1 MHLLARYRTLLAV
14 ANARRHMLEE
24 IAFVDPLT
32 GLSNRR
38 RLYEVMATELSRC
51 HETGRP
57 CSFVLWDIDHF
68 KRINDAFG
76 HQMGDRVLREVAS
89 IAQRA
94 AAQPEWVGR
103 WGGEEFLFV
112 LPQSSLADAASFAER
127 FRQQINQAVV
137 LPDWPIT
144 SSYGVTV
151 YREGEAIEATL
162 HRADQALY
170 QAKRSGRDRVEV
182 MA

>member
-38 RLYEVMATELSRC
+38 RLYEVMATELSPC
-51 HETGRP
+51 HETDRL
-57 CSFVLWDIDHF
+57 CSFVLCGIDRF
-68 KRINDAFG
+68 KRINDTSG
-76 HQMGDRVLREVAS
+76 HQVGDRVLREVAE
-89 IAQRA
+89 IAQWA
-94 AAQPEWVGR
+94 VAQPQSTI
-103 WGGEEFLFV
+103 EEAV
-112 LPQSSLADAASFAER
+112 SFAEQ
-127 FRQQINQAVV
+127 FRQQINQAVL

-144 SSYGVTV
+144 SSYEVTI
-151 YREGEAIEATL
+151 YRQGELIEATL

-170 QAKRSGRDRVEV
+170 RAKHLGRDRVEV
-182 MA
+182 LV